1 MSHIY
6 QCEVC
11 SKSFNM
17 NNYSKCPS
25 CKTPYIDPRAKEIA
39 ESGAF
44 IDEPAPLKRES
55 PAQSA
60 AKSTPSRN
68 ITANDP
74 LVEAQNR
81 TTHAVRSLAITFV
94 AAPIL
99 LLVVGGFMYFAVSTE
114 EPGLILVSLII
125 GVISFGWILV
135 SSLSELSKSYVR

>member
-11 SKSFNM
+11 NKSFNM
-17 NNYSKCPS
+17 NNYEKCPS

-39 ESGAF
+39 ESGELLEETLAT
-44 IDEPAPLKRES
+44 KKS
-55 PAQSA
+55 S
-60 AKSTPSRN
+60 STPSVAKTTTPR
-68 ITANDP
+68 TSSSSDP

-99 LLVVGGFMYFAVSTE
+99 FLVVGGFMFFAVSTE

>member
-1 MSHIY
+1 MHE
-6 QCEVC
+6 CEVC
-11 SKSFNM
+11 SMRFNM

-25 CKTPYIDPRAKEIA
+25 CKTPYIDPRAQEIA
-39 ESGAF
+39 DSGEFLEETLATKK
-44 IDEPAPLKRES
+44 ANSS
-55 PAQSA
+55 PAVNKTSTSRTSQSSDA
-60 AKSTPSRN
+60 
-68 ITANDP
+68 

-99 LLVVGGFMYFAVSTE
+99 FLVVGGFMFFAISTE

-125 GVISFGWILV
+125 GVISFGWILI

>member
-1 MSHIY
+1 
-6 QCEVC
+6 
-11 SKSFNM
+11 M
-17 NNYSKCPS
+17 NNYEKCPS

-39 ESGAF
+39 EASAF
-44 IDEPAPLKRES
+44 EDPSLSPKKAPRSQTTPNSVPARV
-55 PAQSA
+55 
-60 AKSTPSRN
+60 STSDD
-68 ITANDP
+68 A

-99 LLVVGGFMYFAVSTE
+99 FLVVGGFMFFAISTE

-125 GVISFGWILV
+125 GVISFGWILI

>member
-17 NNYSKCPS
+17 NNYEKCPS

-39 ESGAF
+39 EASAF
-44 IDEPAPLKRES
+44 EDEPHSPKKVERAQGAMKSAPIR
-55 PAQSA
+55 A
-60 AKSTPSRN
+60 STPS
-68 ITANDP
+68 DP

-99 LLVVGGFMYFAVSTE
+99 FLVVGGFMFFAISTE
-114 EPGLILVSLII
+114 EPGLIIVSLII
-125 GVISFGWILV
+125 GVISFGWILI

>member
-1 MSHIY
+1 
-6 QCEVC
+6 
-11 SKSFNM
+11 M
-17 NNYSKCPS
+17 NNYEKCPS

-39 ESGAF
+39 EASAF
-44 IDEPAPLKRES
+44 EDQSLSPKKAARSQTTPNSVPARV
-55 PAQSA
+55 
-60 AKSTPSRN
+60 STSDD
-68 ITANDP
+68 A

-99 LLVVGGFMYFAVSTE
+99 FLVVGGFMFFAISTE

-125 GVISFGWILV
+125 GVISFGWILI